1 MPDSQFQEEEM
12 NVDEELAQSSP
23 SPKSVNSLSLQDAQE
38 LVASLSAIALKLG
51 NNDKGVI
58 ATLNQLL
65 KQAEVLDKEQRE
77 QIVPLLGNL
86 KALLQTSQDELKQFN
101 AQAQKGLE
109 TQIKEVIGKVDFEP
123 LNAKVKSVNDDV
135 ARSVGGINMSIQNLE
150 STISARIAHIET
162 TADRIKK
169 MGFWA
174 STKYLIA
181 GMIVAISVGYGYS
194 EIRTSNFE
202 QNLQAQ
208 YDAKWNALES
218 RFQLFKTQKSEQWNA
233 VKMNDN
239 GREYMQLVFRDGS
252 KQVQCGWADTKQ
264 SGVGFAVS
272 YINIPIYK

>member
-1 MPDSQFQEEEM
+1 MSEEITKPEGEKIAPLPSSTKKEEDKT
-12 NVDEELAQSSP
+12 DEAAEQLLM
-23 SPKSVNSLSLQDAQE
+23 LSDFDKVTKLFRAGLQA
-38 LVASLSAIALKLG
+38 LG
-51 NNDKGVI
+51 NENTGAL
-58 ATLNQLL
+58 ATLNQLI
-65 KQAEVLDKEQRE
+65 KKAEILDQETRE
-77 QIVPLLGNL
+77 KILPMLGEL
-86 KALLQTSQDELKQFN
+86 KALLATSQEELKQFTTN
-101 AQAQKGLE
+101 AQKGLE
-109 TQIKEVIGKVDFEP
+109 TQIQKVV
-123 LNAKVKSVNDDV
+123 NSVNFKPLENKV
-135 ARSVGGINMSIQNLE
+135 SEVNTTVE
-150 STISARIAHIET
+150 STVNLLNFKIAELEKIANRT
-162 TADRIKK
+162 KK

-264 SGVGFAVS
+264 SGMGYPVS

>member
-1 MPDSQFQEEEM
+1 MPDSQFQEEELD
-12 NVDEELAQSSP
+12 VDEELAQSSP

-150 STISARIAHIET
+150 SMISARIAQIET

-169 MGFWA
+169 MGFLT
-174 STKYLIA
+174 STMYLVA
-181 GMIVAISVGYGYS
+181 GMILLH
-194 EIRTSNFE
+194 
-202 QNLQAQ
+202 Q
-208 YDAKWNALES
+208 
-218 RFQLFKTQKSEQWNA
+218 
-233 VKMNDN
+233 
-239 GREYMQLVFRDGS
+239 
-252 KQVQCGWADTKQ
+252 
-264 SGVGFAVS
+264 
-272 YINIPIYK
+272 